1 MKDQRYFAIKSLIE
15 AKKLSGL
22 EEVFKIIPLSVVRM
36 DMNANYNTLRKRVF
50 NGDTLTLKDF
60 RLMAELFEVDPAEV
74 LHLALTDVK
83 KKLAIKNPPK
93 KGKSKA

>member
-36 DMNANYNTLRKRVF
+36 DMNANYNTLRKRVY
-50 NGDTLTLKDF
+50 NSDTLTLKDF

-74 LHLALTDVK
+74 LHLALNDVK
-83 KKLAIKNPPK
+83 KKMVVKTPK